1 MLFPVTTIYALGNEQ
16 ASTLMGSVIHFIQS
30 GSWPV
35 AIIIFVASVAVPLL
49 KIIGLGYLL
58 QRTEWRWLGHI
69 AYLGVGIGVSFV
81 IREFFISTATPS
93 WWYMIILVIDALAV
107 LALFWFLWRNPAD
120 KKAVA
125 S

>member
-1 MLFPVTTIYALGNEQ
+1 MRLPTNLIDVAGYLLILSGVLHLIAFALGGFSYGVQ
-16 ASTLMGSVIHFIQS
+16 GLLPVGTLFI
-30 GSWPV
+30 V
-35 AIIIFVASVAVPLL
+35 
-49 KIIGLGYLL
+49 LGYLL

-107 LALFWFLWRNPAD
+107 FALFWFLWRNPAD